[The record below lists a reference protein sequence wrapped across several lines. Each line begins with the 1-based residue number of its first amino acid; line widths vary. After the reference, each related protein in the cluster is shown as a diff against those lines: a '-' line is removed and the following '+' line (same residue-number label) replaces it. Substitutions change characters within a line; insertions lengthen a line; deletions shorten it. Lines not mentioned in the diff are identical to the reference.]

1 MKKILIVLFVFTS
14 ISLANH
20 SCLIDPVK
28 QKCDGWEANDYF
40 EETIEAL
47 HLKAQ
52 EFLTNPNKATCL
64 AYKNAYLDYLDELKE
79 WKVCYEYHGLGNAYQ
94 SQLDAIEATI
104 DSLDCDQ
111 F

>member
-1 MKKILIVLFVFTS
+1 MKKILTVLLVFTS
-14 ISLANH
+14 ISLANQ

-47 HLKAQ
+47 QLKAQ
-52 EFLTNPNKATCL
+52 EFLNNPNKTTCL

-79 WKVCYEYHGLGNAYQ
+79 WKVCYDYHGLGEAYETH
-94 SQLDAIEATI
+94 LEATEQTI
-104 DSLDCDQ
+104 NNLDCDQ